1 MEGEYDGKD
10 IEQMWREAL
19 VEFHK
24 LSGHDPKKFT
34 ELSVDDVL
42 GKINQRKELDDK
54 KAAKY
59 GKAKDV
65 LDKTL
70 TCIQTLGGLAAQGAS
85 MVFGPSDLC
94 FNAVSYLITAAQN
107 YSKIFSGIAELFERI
122 SAFLE
127 RFEVYVRSKSL
138 GVELDIHLRKI
149 IHELLQSFMRIC
161 ALSIKISRENK
172 FFLALEVFSFGS
184 DKGIQAELDTLE
196 ALVKRETGMGVA
208 LTLESAKITEGN
220 VTTGFAET
228 KGSLQTL
235 DSKVDG
241 VTGQL
246 GRVSNILERREHTDR
261 MNETDGASKRNSE
274 KIKNALKIEREVWRN
289 DQEEFMRIRVP
300 TTGEWLLTDP
310 QFTAWIG
317 GKGDVSPIL
326 ALEAKQGYG
335 KSFLCSIVV
344 RHLFQLHPP
353 GHPDSRTSV
362 AYYFFQKENK
372 DEKSVNKALRA
383 IVWQLT
389 DNDVVYR
396 KSAAAACNKPEEFG
410 NSLELWKQLVFQFST
425 KTEATFFIVLDGIDE
440 AEMDTGH
447 PLIEIIRDI
456 SLIAREK
463 RPLSIRLLL
472 TGRPRAFVDMRNDPK
487 ITLSYITL
495 GTRNEGDI
503 VKYIDARMDH
513 MEILKR
519 SNQPDIQE
527 LRSSIRVKL
536 TDGVGG
542 DFFKLNFMLT
552 EISKKRR
559 RKEIEEALEHA
570 GEDRLDTIAR
580 EIDRLNKTLG
590 EEDIQELNDLLGFV
604 ITSIGAPTL
613 EILEAVLFV
622 KNGEDSLVPLREQIE
637 DKYSAFL
644 EIASDGTVSITS
656 DAIIDFFRNESLAS
670 KDLAPGR
677 PGATLHDT
685 EVAIIRRFLR
695 NVCDD
700 ELFNKFGFEEFFKL
714 KLGKKAAH
722 INVDLDRAKVD
733 ILIYCLDAIVGEP
746 SYKTDCLVDYAFK
759 FLADH
764 LDEVDLAL
772 TAPEPKSYIGSR
784 LIKLFFEEEYINL
797 WWSLGR
803 MWMDEMWAYEDENAS
818 ITMKWFK
825 DSAVV
830 KGLSEAERKWVNGL
844 TSNSKPDDDLLRP
857 TAKIMAERWLRY
869 LNWGLSKPVIWLLGY
884 VNKIKSRFDGSE
896 RMPWTEYPTEEQILE
911 LERWAESELNI
922 TEKDRYWT
930 LQMAFTFVDFHL
942 GEKAIDL
949 SLVACGQEPDRWEP
963 QFCLARAYGQIG
975 EHKKALEVLATV
987 IEAFRE
993 DEELLEDRRD
1003 FFCREV
1009 LHSQGLWSSL
1019 INDFDASMAAFTE
1032 IYNHQP
1038 DNYWSVF
1045 NMISTLYKQEKYAD
1059 IMGLLKGMQH
1069 ETNPQGLSRL
1079 VAMGYEHARDDTYHL
1094 NIIDAGKHSNQ
1105 WGTLK
1110 ELYQLSIEAAKDGS
1124 GMRTL
1129 LLIRR
1134 WYGVALYKFPESEND
1149 VKEALA
1155 IWEEN
1160 VGLTPTPKETPA
1172 DAADGASAD
1181 YLASVYLGKAKE
1193 EGFDGP
1199 VTEHY
1204 LTQLQH
1210 ICELWPEQSHL
1221 NFGRHI
1227 LGRFYSLMG
1236 KRYEAF
1242 ESVKWFVKFGL
1253 DLLSDEDVA
1262 NDSDGYYILASSLN
1276 FIDDLNSLAAWSL
1289 FCPLVEEVEGQ
1300 GQQETIRGQEG
1311 EGHILEQ
1318 DATDGA
1324 KPHSD
1329 IEEKAASDGQLN
1341 GVAGD
1346 TVSDREEG
1354 GCEETDT
1361 TEPQCSGEASGALAD
1376 DENDIKLSA
1385 SDKEARSRSPSPAP
1399 SLIPRAGTLNI
1410 ECGGDR
1416 HCDRIWAFADDIY
1429 VCKDCVRLCIC
1440 KDCWDKLQAGT
1451 LRPNCSWSS
1460 IVCDKSHEFLHVPKW
1475 NAEEARKIPK
1485 GHVKVGEEVIAV
1497 TDWLNKLRKEYRLT
1511 VEEGGEGEELIDI
1524 AEDDAL
1530 GHFASGQII

>member
-1 MEGEYDGKD
+1 MEGEYDGED

-34 ELSVDDVL
+34 ELSVNDVL

-59 GKAKDV
+59 DKARNV

-70 TCIQTLGGLAAQGAS
+70 TCIQTLGSLAAQGAS

-138 GVELDIHLRKI
+138 GVEVDFHLRKI
-149 IHELLQSFMRIC
+149 IHELLRSFMRIC

-172 FFLALEVFSFGS
+172 FLLALEVFSFGS

-196 ALVKRETGMGVA
+196 ALVKREMGMGVA

-220 VTTGFAET
+220 VTTGFGET
-228 KGSLQTL
+228 KESLQTI
-235 DSKVDG
+235 DGKVDG

-246 GRVSNILERREHTDR
+246 SRVSNILERREHTDR

-317 GKGDVSPIL
+317 GKGDSSPIL

-335 KSFLCSIVV
+335 KSFICSIAV

-353 GHPDSRTSV
+353 GHQDSRTSV

-396 KSAAAACNKPEEFG
+396 KSVAAACNKPEEFG
-410 NSLELWKQLVFQFST
+410 NSLELWKQLIFQFST

-456 SLIAREK
+456 TLIAREK

-472 TGRPRAFVDMRNDPK
+472 TGRPRAFMEMRNDPR
-487 ITLSYITL
+487 ITMSYITL
-495 GTRNEGDI
+495 GTRNEDDI
-503 VKYIDARMDH
+503 VKYIDSRMDH
-513 MEILKR
+513 MEILRR
-519 SNQPDIQE
+519 STLPDIQE
-527 LRSSIRVKL
+527 LRSSIRAKL

-542 DFFKLNFMLT
+542 DYFKLNFMLT

-580 EIDRLNKTLG
+580 EIDRLNRTLG
-590 EEDIQELNDLLGFV
+590 EEDIHELNVLLGFV
-604 ITSIGAPTL
+604 IASIGAPTL
-613 EILEAVLFV
+613 EILEAVLLV
-622 KNGEDSLVPLREQIE
+622 KNGEGSLVPLREQIE

-644 EIASDGTVSITS
+644 EITSDGIVSITS

-670 KDLAPGR
+670 KDLTPGR
-677 PGATLHDT
+677 SGAALHEA

-714 KLGKKAAH
+714 KLGKRAAC

-746 SYKTDCLVDYAFK
+746 SDKTDRLVDYAFR

-784 LIKLFFEEEYINL
+784 LIKLFFENKYIDT
-797 WWSLGR
+797 WWTLER
-803 MWMDEMWAYEDENAS
+803 MWMDQMWVFEDENAS

-830 KGLSEAERKWVNGL
+830 KGLSEAEREWVNGL

-869 LNWGLSKPVIWLLGY
+869 LNWGLSKPVVWLLGY
-884 VNKIKSRFDGSE
+884 VDKIKSRFDGSK
-896 RMPWTEYPTEEQILE
+896 RMAWTECPTEEEILA

-922 TEKDRYWT
+922 TEKDKYWT
-930 LQMAFTFVDFHL
+930 LQMAFTFVDFKL
-942 GEKAIDL
+942 GEKAVEL
-949 SLVACGQEPDRWEP
+949 SLVACRQEPGAWEP
-963 QFCLARAYGQIG
+963 QFSLARAYGQIG
-975 EHKKALEVLATV
+975 EHEKALEVLASV

-993 DEELLEDRRD
+993 DEGLMEDRRY

-1009 LHSQGLWSSL
+1009 LHSQGLWSSF

-1032 IYNHQP
+1032 IYKHQP
-1038 DNYWSVF
+1038 DNYWSLL
-1045 NMISTLYKQEKYAD
+1045 NMISTLYKEENYAD
-1059 IMGLLKGMQH
+1059 IMGLLKGLQH

-1079 VAMGYEHARDDTYHL
+1079 VALVHEYADDPMYHL
-1094 NIIDAGKHSNQ
+1094 NIIDAGKHSSQ
-1105 WGTLK
+1105 WDTLK
-1110 ELYQLSIEAAKDGS
+1110 EIYQLSIEAAKAESD
-1124 GMRTL
+1124 MRSL
-1129 LLIRR
+1129 LFTRR
-1134 WYGVALYKFPESEND
+1134 WYGLALYKFAESEHD
-1149 VKEALA
+1149 LKEALTV
-1155 IWEEN
+1155 WEEN
-1160 VGLTPTPKETPA
+1160 VGLTPTSKELSDDA
-1172 DAADGASAD
+1172 ADDAADGSTAD
-1181 YLASVYLGKAKE
+1181 YLASVYLGKAVE
-1193 EGFDGP
+1193 DGFNGP
-1199 VTEHY
+1199 LTEHY
-1204 LTQLQH
+1204 LKQLQF

-1221 NFGRHI
+1221 NFGNLI

-1236 KRYEAF
+1236 KRHEAS
-1242 ESVKWFVKFGL
+1242 EAIKWFVKFGL

-1262 NDSDGYYILASSLN
+1262 NDWDGYFTLASSLN
-1276 FIDDLNSLAAWSL
+1276 YTDDLNSLAAWSL
-1289 FCPLVEEVEGQ
+1289 FCPLVEEAEDQ
-1300 GQQETIRGQEG
+1300 GKQETVREQGG
-1311 EGHILEQ
+1311 EGHMLEQ
-1318 DATDGA
+1318 GATDGT
-1324 KPHSD
+1324 KSHSD
-1329 IEEKAASDGQLN
+1329 TKQKAASDGQPN
-1341 GVAGD
+1341 GVAGN
-1346 TVSDREEG
+1346 TTSDRDEG
-1354 GCEETDT
+1354 GCEDSDT
-1361 TEPQCSGEASGALAD
+1361 TEPQWSEEAYRALAD
-1376 DENDIKLSA
+1376 DENDTELST
-1385 SDKEARSRSPSPAP
+1385 SDTEARPRSPFPAP
-1399 SLIPRAGTLNI
+1399 SRDSRAGKLNI
-1410 ECGGDR
+1410 KCAGARG
-1416 HCDRIWAFADDIY
+1416 CDRLWTFADDIY
-1429 VCKDCVRLCIC
+1429 SCKDCVKLYLC
-1440 KDCWDKLQAGT
+1440 KGCWDKLQAGT
-1451 LRPNCSWSS
+1451 LRPSCSRDS
-1460 IVCDKSHEFLHVPKW
+1460 IVCEKWHEFLHVPKW
-1475 NAEEARKIPK
+1475 NDEEARKIPK
-1485 GHVKVGEEVIAV
+1485 GHVKVGEEVIAI
-1497 TDWLNKLRKEYRLT
+1497 TDWLNNMRKEYRLT
-1511 VEEGGEGEELIDI
+1511 AGEGVEDEKIIDI
-1524 AEDDAL
+1524 TEGDV
-1530 GHFASGQII
+1530 